1 MGQILAVINR
11 ESCAVYLSRDVFP
24 SDMNGFVDV
33 TIETRKHKTSMIKT
47 SMIKTSQTIT
57 RKNKTLHT
65 NVIIKILFNLYS
77 ECVLPILQ
85 ICCTSIFRD

>member
-1 MGQILAVINR
+1 MGQILAVLNR

-47 SMIKTSQTIT
+47 SQTIT
-57 RKNKTLHT
+57 RKNKTLHAI
-65 NVIIKILFNLYS
+65 VIIKILFNLYS
-77 ECVLPILQ
+77 VCFTNFTNLLYFYI
-85 ICCTSIFRD
+85 

>member
-33 TIETRKHKTSMIKT
+33 TIETRKHKT

>member
-47 SMIKTSQTIT
+47 SQTIT
-57 RKNKTLHT
+57 RKNKTLHA

-77 ECVLPILQ
+77 VCFKNLLYFYI
-85 ICCTSIFRD
+85 